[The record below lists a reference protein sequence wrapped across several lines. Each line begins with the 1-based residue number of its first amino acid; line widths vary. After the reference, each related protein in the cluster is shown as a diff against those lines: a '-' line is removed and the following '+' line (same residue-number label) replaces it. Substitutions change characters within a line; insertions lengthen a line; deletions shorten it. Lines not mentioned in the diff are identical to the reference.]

1 MKGLVF
7 ISDEN
12 SGFENL
18 GSVLQRGVYLRLE
31 EPERVADFICAL
43 FDIPLETMVRE
54 VKTVM
59 LNNSVVDDLNNAR
72 LYPGDTLV
80 LSGAMPGLVG
90 AMLRSGS
97 PLKSM
102 RQEATAEL
110 HPETRQSRAEKFVR
124 LKLFNTVIK
133 RFGEKLLRHGFYIE
147 ADRTRE

>member
-1 MKGLVF
+1 LKGLVF

-12 SGFENL
+12 SEIGAV
-18 GSVLQRGVYLRLE
+18 GPALQRGVYLRLE
-31 EPERVADFICAL
+31 GPERVADFICAL

-54 VKTVM
+54 VKTVL
-59 LNNSVVDDLNNAR
+59 LNNSVVDDFEDAR

-102 RQEATAEL
+102 REGATAGVRSV
-110 HPETRQSRAEKFVR
+110 TRQAEALVR